1 VPIPLN
7 INIFDKGVG
16 GVPSTTLLDNLGGRA
31 QSYTHTIMA
40 TGGFESMQVSF
51 PVSFDEA
58 IDWLTN
64 GLLRPAI
71 VAGPEATTCWEGFCS
86 EVSATFGQEQ
96 RSASLDGM
104 GNRVRIKY
112 TTVLGV
118 PGTTATTSDATS
130 QASYGIKDLILSVGS
145 FTATAATQLRDVAL
159 GEHKYPVM
167 TPATTIA
174 SGDLGDV
181 QLTLSFA
188 GWYTA
193 FDWLVTSN
201 STTSTAVTTAQIQTL
216 TTAYVAVNNFF
227 SVDYGE
233 IDASGISD
241 TQYIEAE
248 TTYREKIE
256 KLLAQGTG
264 TQRLAYGIYEGRKWK
279 ITTWAGATPGTI
291 TYQRS
296 LTSGDVF
303 DAYGGIVSPWLVR
316 PNAMY
321 QAIELLDT
329 SPVATQQD
337 AAARFYVE
345 RVTCQISGDSI
356 GMTLE
361 PATSSALDAR
371 LARIK

>member
-1 VPIPLN
+1 MPVSLN
-7 INIFDKGVG
+7 VNIYHRGNN
-16 GVPSTTLLDNLGGRA
+16 GVPSTTLVDDLGGRA
-31 QSYTHTIMA
+31 ESYTHTITAM
-40 TGGFESMQVSF
+40 GGFESMQISLSA
-51 PVSFDEA
+51 SFDEA

-96 RSASLDGM
+96 RSVSLDGM
-104 GNRVRIKY
+104 GNRIRVKY
-112 TTVLGV
+112 TTVLGT
-118 PGTTATTSDATS
+118 PGTTSTAGNTDS
-130 QASYGIKDLILSVGS
+130 QALYGIKDLVLSIGNT
-145 FTATAATQLRDVAL
+145 TATGAGQLRDVAL
-159 GEHKYPVM
+159 AERKYPPM
-167 TPATTIA
+167 QPTTTIA

-181 QLTLSFA
+181 QLTLSFT
-188 GWYTA
+188 GWYTT

-256 KLLAQGTG
+256 KLLIQGTG
-264 TQRLAYGIYEGRKWK
+264 TQRLAYGIYENRKWK
-279 ITTWAGATPGTI
+279 ITTWAGATPTTI

-296 LTSGDVF
+296 ITSGEVF
-303 DAYGGIVSPWLVR
+303 DAYGGIIAPWLVR

-329 SPVATQQD
+329 NPVATQQD

-345 RVTCQISGDSI
+345 RVTCQISGDSV
-356 GMTLE
+356 GVALE
-361 PATSSALDAR
+361 PAASSALDAR